1 MVKRKKLFIIKVSFS
16 ENMCKAIILSFSE
29 IWEVILVRG
38 KEICDTVQNRN
49 SPLEVLFLL
58 QRKEIIF
65 QEFW

>member
-1 MVKRKKLFIIKVSFS
+1 
-16 ENMCKAIILSFSE
+16 MCKAIILSFSE

-38 KEICDTVQNRN
+38 KEIKDTVQNRN